1 MVTQSN
7 ETVDLYYNSILNQ
20 LSSCVKT
27 SSDYLCL
34 TSTHNSQ
41 TFSVFTSIYIPSPNN
56 FKFILFVLKSCFDS
70 IIFHKFLLLHVL
82 PINQTFFQYFHPS
95 HESSHPCCDHM
106 HSISLPPIHNKISA
120 NHVSGT
126 EKPNLRCI
134 YITQYIQTF
143 QAQTQIKILK
153 FPRGINIFNQT
164 I

>member
-1 MVTQSN
+1 M
-7 ETVDLYYNSILNQ
+7 
-20 LSSCVKT
+20 T

-95 HESSHPCCDHM
+95 HESSYPCCDHIC
-106 HSISLPPIHNKISA
+106 SISLPPIHNKISA
-120 NHVSGT
+120 NHVPGA
-126 EKPNLRCI
+126 EKPKSKAYNTKHNI
-134 YITQYIQTF
+134 YVHSNPSPNQNF
-143 QAQTQIKILK
+143 Q
-153 FPRGINIFNQT
+153 FPRGIKYIN
-164 I
+164 

>member
-1 MVTQSN
+1 M
-7 ETVDLYYNSILNQ
+7 
-20 LSSCVKT
+20 
-27 SSDYLCL
+27 CL

-95 HESSHPCCDHM
+95 HESSYPCCDYM
-106 HSISLPPIHNKISA
+106 PSISLPPIHNKISA

-126 EKPNLRCI
+126 EKPSLKYIIQNTI
-134 YITQYIQTF
+134 YIDTSN
-143 QAQTQIKILK
+143 QAQTYICNSQEGLTYKL
-153 FPRGINIFNQT
+153 NQT

>member
-1 MVTQSN
+1 M
-7 ETVDLYYNSILNQ
+7 
-20 LSSCVKT
+20 SCVKT

-95 HESSHPCCDHM
+95 HESSYPCCDHM
-106 HSISLPPIHNKISA
+106 HSISLPSFCAQLSYPQCTIN
-120 NHVSGT
+120 
-126 EKPNLRCI
+126 
-134 YITQYIQTF
+134 IQTPSYIKGRKV
-143 QAQTQIKILK
+143 QSNNCTINQSIYRHETSHPIQILADSQGNHNNKL
-153 FPRGINIFNQT
+153 NQT
-164 I
+164 TQNCKF